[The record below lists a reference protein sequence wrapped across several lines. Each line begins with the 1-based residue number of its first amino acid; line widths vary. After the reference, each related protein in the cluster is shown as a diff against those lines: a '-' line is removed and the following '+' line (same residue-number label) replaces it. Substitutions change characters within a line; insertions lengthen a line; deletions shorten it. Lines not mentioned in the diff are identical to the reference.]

1 MTMKLSML
9 YIYWVWA
16 SELVWN
22 ETINILNKT
31 MPKLPSVRCHYG
43 FLLHALH
50 SIYAMTH
57 AYTFQKVSD
66 LVHYAY
72 CKSDDVLT
80 SATCYYYCWQFVFFC
95 SCFFCVYVSYRMH
108 FITYSAINK
117 FCVIFARIYR
127 AHKFQFGWYL
137 SVFMHVYL
145 PTRNKWLWQNK
156 QTTIN
161 TLNEIY
167 AIKYIVL
174 SIQQNIV
181 KILNKT
187 NIIELCIQCCW
198 LTNL

>member
-1 MTMKLSML
+1 MAFSYM
-9 YIYWVWA
+9 
-16 SELVWN
+16 
-22 ETINILNKT
+22 
-31 MPKLPSVRCHYG
+31 
-43 FLLHALH
+43 H
-50 SIYAMTH
+50 SIPSTQWH
-57 AYTFQKVSD
+57 TRTRSKKCQTWYTMHTVNLMMFWRVPLAITIAGS
-66 LVHYAY
+66 L
-72 CKSDDVLT
+72 
-80 SATCYYYCWQFVFFC
+80 FFFC

-181 KILNKT
+181 KNLNKT